1 MGFWEPQ
8 NHFVFILFLAHEKLK
23 ELVICDGVLCD
34 SYSYIPPMRI
44 IPLTYCSFLSEEEVA
59 THECSDRIW
68 VPQRMFE
75 RWMMEEDVGSL
86 VIVRLEQIAACI
98 YGPHSEGAMRIY
110 APTWMC
116 EAIGVS
122 LDPPEDEED
131 DFVEAERIHPQ
142 MCTFLQLQPHTSDH
156 LYDND
161 PEETLSRAFEEY
173 TCIMPGQ
180 TLSLRLPN
188 GIRMEAT
195 VVSSEP
201 AEGPLCIRNAEIVL
215 DLLQPLDFVPEP
227 EPLIEPVHTI
237 QPIDTPVQS
246 MPSREERRA
255 LYAAA
260 AMNRLR
266 TPQ

>member
-1 MGFWEPQ
+1 
-8 NHFVFILFLAHEKLK
+8 
-23 ELVICDGVLCD
+23 
-34 SYSYIPPMRI
+34 MRI
-44 IPLTYCSFLSEEEVA
+44 IPLLYCSFLSEEEVA
-59 THECSDRIW
+59 VHECSDRIW

-86 VIVRLEQIAACI
+86 VIVRLERIAACI
-98 YGPHSEGAMRIY
+98 YGPHSEGGMRIY
-110 APTWMC
+110 APSWMC

-122 LDPPEDEED
+122 LDPPDEEDED
-131 DFVEAERIHPQ
+131 DFVEAERIHPP

-156 LYDND
+156 LYAGD

-188 GIRMEAT
+188 GVRMDAT
-195 VVSSEP
+195 VVASEP
-201 AEGPLCIRNAEIVL
+201 TEGPLCIRNAEIVL
-215 DLLQPLDFVPEP
+215 DLLQPLDYVPEP
-227 EPLIEPVHTI
+227 IVPQPDPLVEPEHII
-237 QPIDTPVQS
+237 QPT

-260 AMNRLR
+260 AMNRLAN
-266 TPQ
+266 PQ